1 MRLIRLPLMAAAG
14 LGAVAMGMPS
24 PGSAQE
30 GDPII
35 IGAAI
40 AESGFIAAYDVDPA
54 RAARIAI
61 DEINEAGG
69 VLGRPLQLITA
80 DTRSEIP
87 FGAVAA
93 MEVLEAGAEFVI
105 VTGDF
110 DYGGAAARVA
120 NEEGVIAISPFAADP
135 QFGVQGIGPYAFTF
149 ATASDTVGTVLA
161 EFATDQGWTTAYALT
176 QTNIQ
181 YDLSVSAA
189 FQERFVAL
197 NGEDALLGTD
207 TFSLDDASIAAHIT
221 RIRALPQEPDMLLLS
236 TFTPAGPSAL
246 RQIRAAGLTM
256 PVLSGE
262 DMDGAY
268 WLDSV
273 PGLSDFY
280 FAAMGSVFGD
290 DPREEV
296 RDFIAE
302 FERRHGTHPSTAHTL
317 TGYSVIQALA
327 RAIERA
333 GTTDSDAIREQ
344 FHSFEDEALLVGP
357 TSFDPETHI
366 NFARPLAIITVE
378 DGAHRFIEMRAP
390 EAVPSLRV
398 R

>member
-1 MRLIRLPLMAAAG
+1 MSLTRLPFFAAIGMGAAA
-14 LGAVAMGMPS
+14 LSLSSQV
-24 PGSAQE
+24 SAQS

-40 AESGFIAAYDVDPA
+40 AESGFIAAYDVDPS

-61 DEINEAGG
+61 DEINAAGG

-80 DTRSEIP
+80 DTRSDIP
-87 FGAVAA
+87 FGAVAG

-110 DYGGAAARVA
+110 DFGGAAARVA
-120 NEEGVIAISPFAADP
+120 NQEGVIAISPFAADP

-161 EFATDQGWTTAYALT
+161 EFATDQGWSTAYALT

-189 FQERFVAL
+189 FQQRFVAL
-197 NGEDALLGTD
+197 NGEGSLLGTD
-207 TFSLDDASIAAHIT
+207 TFSMDDASIAAHIT
-221 RIRALPQEPDMLLLS
+221 RIRALPQEPDVLMLS

-268 WLDSV
+268 WLESV

-290 DPREEV
+290 DPRDEV
-296 RDFIAE
+296 RAFLAE
-302 FERRHGTHPSTAHTL
+302 FESRHGTHPSTAHTL
-317 TGYSVIQALA
+317 TGYSVIQAIA
-327 RAIERA
+327 RAAERA
-333 GTTDSDAIREQ
+333 GTTDSDAIKAE
-344 FHSFEDEALLVGP
+344 FERFDNEALLVGP
-357 TSFDPETHI
+357 TSFDAETHI

-378 DGAHRFIEMRAP
+378 NGSHRFIEMRAP
-390 EAVPSLRV
+390 EVVPTLRA